1 MGSSAP
7 LRVAVVGSGIGGL
20 TVAIALQARG
30 FDVEVYDQASELT
43 AIGSGV
49 SVGANGLRLL
59 DRIGLGE
66 PLRQVSSDLQRIQFH
81 HWQTGEIFH
90 EHPMGDWYAQK
101 FGAAFLGVHR
111 ADFHDVLLD
120 RFDGIPRLG
129 HRCVAVHETPDWV
142 ELEFANGTTA
152 RADVVIGA
160 DGLRSAVR
168 EHVAGP
174 DEAVFSAMS
183 CFRGLVP
190 TDKVP
195 GGDAFGLTFFLGPNR
210 HMVAYPVRGGELVNF
225 VAYVPGPEWTEES
238 WSAKSSTAEAVAV
251 FEGWND
257 TVTTLLSNTEE
268 IGRWALY
275 DREPLRKWGTDR
287 VTLLGDAAHP
297 MLPHAGQGSN
307 QAIEDAHVLAG
318 VLGGDLPI
326 ATALQRY
333 EQLRRPR
340 TRQIQMGSRANV
352 ACYQVPDGA
361 PAEARNARLAALPDN
376 VGWIHGYDAEDA
388 VQEAIKGS
396 VQEAVKEDAPA

>member
-7 LRVAVVGSGIGGL
+7 TRVAVVGAGIGGL
-20 TVAIALQARG
+20 TVAIALQAKG
-30 FDVEVYDQASELT
+30 FDVDVYDQATELS
-43 AIGSGV
+43 AIGAGV

-66 PLRQVSSDLQRIQFH
+66 ALRDVSSNLRRIQFH
-81 HWQTGEIFH
+81 HWKTGEIFY
-90 EHPMGDWYAQK
+90 EHPMGDWYSDR
-101 FGAAFLGVHR
+101 FGAPFLGAHR

-120 RFDGIPRLG
+120 RFDGTLRLG
-129 HRCVAVHETPDWV
+129 HKCVSVHESPDRV
-142 ELEFANGTTA
+142 DVEFANGATT
-152 RADVVIGA
+152 RADIVIGA

-183 CFRGLVP
+183 CFRGLVS

-195 GGDAFGLTFFLGPNR
+195 GGDQFGLTFFLGPNR
-210 HMVAYPVRGGELVNF
+210 HMVAYPVRGGDSLNF
-225 VAYVPGPEWTEES
+225 VAYVPGPEWTLES
-238 WSAKSSTAEAVAV
+238 WSAQSSTAEAVAV

-257 TVTTLLSNTEE
+257 IVTTLLGNTGE

-275 DREPLRKWGTDR
+275 DREPLREWGTDR

-318 VLGGDLPI
+318 LLGSQLPI
-326 ATALQRY
+326 AAALRRY
-333 EQLRRPR
+333 EQIRRPR
-340 TRQIQMGSRANV
+340 TRQIQLGSRANV
-352 ACYQVPDGA
+352 ACYQVPDGQ
-361 PAEARNARLAALPDN
+361 PAVERNARLVALPDN
-376 VGWIHGYDAEDA
+376 VAWIHAYDAENE
-388 VQEAIKGS
+388 VQKAIRSFGAS
-396 VQEAVKEDAPA
+396 DRQGPM